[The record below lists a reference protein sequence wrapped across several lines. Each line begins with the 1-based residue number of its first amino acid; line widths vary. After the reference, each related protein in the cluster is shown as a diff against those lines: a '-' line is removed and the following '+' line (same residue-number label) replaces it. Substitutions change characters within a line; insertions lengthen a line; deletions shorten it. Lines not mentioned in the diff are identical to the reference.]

1 MNEHNNMSLSLK
13 IHIYKYVHTKMSDK
27 CSSSD
32 WVMMLLYF
40 ISVVKNF
47 PFLWNSSRPGEVLA
61 RWVCAGSEWELEST
75 AGFPV
80 LGKPI
85 VPMKVL

>member
-1 MNEHNNMSLSLK
+1 
-13 IHIYKYVHTKMSDK
+13 
-27 CSSSD
+27 
-32 WVMMLLYF
+32 MLLYF

-47 PFLWNSSRPGEVLA
+47 PFLWNGSRPGEVLA